1 MVWCM
6 LHYSNVATRINLCV
20 STEVFVESINDFT
33 IDPRALG
40 PQGHGKIKAILT
52 DPAGSR
58 TELPITS
65 NKDGT
70 LAGIYTPLQKG
81 WL

>member
-1 MVWCM
+1 MSICDF
-6 LHYSNVATRINLCV
+6 A
-20 STEVFVESINDFT
+20 EVYVESVNDFT

-40 PQGHGKIKAILT
+40 SQGHGKIKAILT

-58 TELPITS
+58 TDVPITT

-81 WL
+81 